1 MSMSEQIDVKKIE
14 RKAYMSYHQDGL
26 WDIFLGAIILAWG
39 VSMMTEMASMSGVWF
54 VVLFPLLMAA
64 KRRITYPRLGYAEFP
79 RARRSK
85 LQMTIL
91 LAIVMLLGVLV
102 LLLWMSQLG
111 SSSLR
116 DWLRQYFKIAFGA
129 MVAIVLALMAVIHWI
144 KRLYVYAGVIFL
156 SFAGA
161 QRLNFHMKFSFIAA
175 GAIIA
180 FSGLVLLI
188 RFLRKYPLPE
198 RMASRSDTL

>member
-1 MSMSEQIDVKKIE
+1 MSEKIDVKKIE

-64 KRRITYPRLGYAEFP
+64 KRRITYPRLGYAEVP
-79 RARRSK
+79 RARKSK

-91 LAIVMLLGVLV
+91 LGIVMLLGVLV
-102 LLLWMSQLG
+102 LLLWTSQLG

-116 DWLRQYFKIAFGA
+116 DWLRRYFEIAFGA
-129 MVAIVLALMAVIHWI
+129 MVAIVLCIMGLIHWI
-144 KRLYVYAGVIFL
+144 KRLYVYAVVMFL
-156 SFAGA
+156 GFAGA
-161 QRLNFHMKFSFIAA
+161 HRFNFHMKFSFIAA
-175 GAIIA
+175 GAIILL
-180 FSGLVLLI
+180 SGVVLLI

-198 RMASRSDTL
+198 RMASRSDIL

>member
-1 MSMSEQIDVKKIE
+1 MSEQIDVKKIE

-39 VSMMTEMASMSGVWF
+39 VSMMTEMASMNGVWF

>member
-1 MSMSEQIDVKKIE
+1 MSMSENIDVKKIE

-26 WDIFLGAIILAWG
+26 WDIFLGLVIIGWGISMATYLASL
-39 VSMMTEMASMSGVWF
+39 VGVWF
-54 VVLFPLLMAA
+54 VVFFPILMAA

-79 RARRSK
+79 RARKSK

-102 LLLWMSQLG
+102 LLLWTSQLG

-116 DWLRQYFKIAFGA
+116 NWLRQYFETAFGA
-129 MVAIVLALMAVIHWI
+129 MVAIVLCIMGLIHWI
-144 KRLYVYAGVIFL
+144 KRLYVYAVVMFL
-156 SFAGA
+156 GFAGA
-161 QRLNFHMKFSFIAA
+161 QRLNFHMKFSFIVV
-175 GAIIA
+175 GAIVS
-180 FSGLVLLI
+180 FSGVVLLI

-198 RMASRSDTL
+198 RNSQRSVKA

>member
-1 MSMSEQIDVKKIE
+1 MSEQIDVKKIE